1 MQRAKAL
8 FEERKQAW
16 VGAEWVALAD
26 GPADQLRPALR
37 AAEAR
42 NGNWLNVTP
51 RELDGFHLNTE
62 EIRDALAVRYG
73 REISERPDRC
83 DGFSVG
89 CAEPFSERH
98 AQKCACGGLPTRRHD
113 EIASCVGELLME
125 AGFRVTFT
133 PVIREAQREGEV
145 GNVGDLRVRGLFS
158 PQRDAILDV
167 KVLDCDAA
175 SYRAMPFAGEL
186 LRAEARKRRKH
197 GDACRERRWDFAP
210 FVVGLDGS
218 LAPAAEDVVRRI
230 VRRSA
235 AKTGRAPA
243 VIAGAVKAAIQM
255 AVLRGASLCFRGARA
270 RIEGPRREVPAVGD
284 EGGVVAA
291 EAPADD
297 GAWEG

>member
-8 FEERKQAW
+8 FEEHKQAW
-16 VGAEWVALAD
+16 ADAEWQALAD
-26 GPADQLRPALR
+26 GPADQLRPARR

-42 NGNWLNVTP
+42 TGNWLNVTP
-51 RELDGFHLNTE
+51 RELDGFHLDANE
-62 EIRDALAVRYG
+62 FRDALAVRYG
-73 REISERPDRC
+73 RQICERPERC

-113 EIASCVGELLME
+113 EIASCVGELLSE
-125 AGFRVTFT
+125 AGFRVTYT

-145 GNVGDLRVRGLFS
+145 GNVGDLRVRGLFT
-158 PQRDAILDV
+158 PQRDAILDI
-167 KVLDCDAA
+167 KVADCDAA
-175 SYRAMPFAGEL
+175 SYRATPFAGVL
-186 LRAEARKRRKH
+186 VGAEARKRRKH

-210 FVVGLDGS
+210 FVVALDGA
-218 LAPAAEDVVRRI
+218 LAPAAEDIVRRI
-230 VRRSA
+230 VRRSV
-235 AKTGRAPA
+235 AKTGRRAS

-255 AVLRGASLCFRGARA
+255 AVLRGASLCFRGARS
-270 RIEGPRREVPAVGD
+270 RIEAPRWEVPAVGD